1 MLILRIVKKLRKR
14 SNDRPKSL
22 VLHIPAAVRDIM
34 EFEHGTE
41 VQIDVVGNDDEKY
54 VAIRKLDK
62 EKEKD

>member
-1 MLILRIVKKLRKR
+1 MLIMRTAKKLRKR

-41 VQIDVVGNDDEKY
+41 VQIDVIAENDEKY
-54 VAIRKLDK
+54 VVIRKQDK
-62 EKEKD
+62 EKE

>member
-1 MLILRIVKKLRKR
+1 MLIMQTAKKLRKR

-41 VQIDVVGNDDEKY
+41 VQIDVIAENDEKY
-54 VAIRKLDK
+54 VVIRKQDK
-62 EKEKD
+62 EKE